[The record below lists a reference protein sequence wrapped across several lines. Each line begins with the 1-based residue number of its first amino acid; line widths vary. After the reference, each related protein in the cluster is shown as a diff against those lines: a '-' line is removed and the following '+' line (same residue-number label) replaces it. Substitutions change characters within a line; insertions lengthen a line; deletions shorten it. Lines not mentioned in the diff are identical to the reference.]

1 MDDESIKIACA
12 AFIVISAGLSKKP
25 KRKFPRKR
33 RYWMTHL
40 FESRS
45 RYNGSDLLN
54 DLAIQDTGQFKNFCR
69 LSSTD
74 FEFIISLIGPKIKK
88 KNTNFRECIPVNE
101 RLAVTLR
108 FLATG
113 DSYTSLMYTFKIS
126 KQCISNIVTEVC
138 QALVDALK
146 KHIKLPTST
155 EQWLAISERF
165 EKQWNFPHCIGA
177 IDGKHVVLQA
187 PIGSGSEYF
196 NYKSF
201 FSIVLFALV
210 DADYNFLYANVGCQ
224 GRISDGGVFKNTSLW
239 KKIEDGSLTSIKPR
253 PLPGRQKDIPYLIL
267 GDDAFALNENVMK
280 PFAGVHQKG
289 SAERIFNYRLSRAR
303 RVVENAF
310 GILSAVFRVLRKPLL
325 LQPDRAKT
333 IVLTA
338 IYLHNFLRQSTSSRN
353 IYTPR
358 GTFDSEENGKF
369 IAGTW
374 RQECTSTESLLSLKK
389 VPRKSPRSAQEVR
402 NEIAEYM
409 MNDGRVPWQNE
420 FRKTNMIK
428 YLHFQYL
435 LFL

>member
-45 RYNGSDLLN
+45 RYNGNRTGSLN
-54 DLAIQDTGQFKNFCR
+54 FASFVAICSPKVVHSFFGVSVIFFSMSYAYATLGSSSVDFFLRGSFLFGDKNSFR
-69 LSSTD
+69 L
-74 FEFIISLIGPKIKK
+74 
-88 KNTNFRECIPVNE
+88 R
-101 RLAVTLR
+101 
-108 FLATG
+108 
-113 DSYTSLMYTFKIS
+113 
-126 KQCISNIVTEVC
+126 
-138 QALVDALK
+138 
-146 KHIKLPTST
+146 LPTST

-409 MNDGRVPWQNE
+409 MNDGRVPWQND
-420 FRKTNMIK
+420 
-428 YLHFQYL
+428 YA
-435 LFL
+435 

>member
-1 MDDESIKIACA
+1 MNLSAVTRNLAPAARIWLTPLSALLKRQLDSKHHVMESMRT
-12 AFIVISAGLSKKP
+12 AGFQAP
-25 KRKFPRKR
+25 C
-33 RYWMTHL
+33 
-40 FESRS
+40 
-45 RYNGSDLLN
+45 NG
-54 DLAIQDTGQFKNFCR
+54 
-69 LSSTD
+69 
-74 FEFIISLIGPKIKK
+74 
-88 KNTNFRECIPVNE
+88 VNE
-101 RLAVTLR
+101 
-108 FLATG
+108 
-113 DSYTSLMYTFKIS
+113 
-126 KQCISNIVTEVC
+126 
-138 QALVDALK
+138 
-146 KHIKLPTST
+146 LPTST

-409 MNDGRVPWQNE
+409 MNDGRVPWQND
-420 FRKTNMIK
+420 
-428 YLHFQYL
+428 YA
-435 LFL
+435 

>member
-1 MDDESIKIACA
+1 
-12 AFIVISAGLSKKP
+12 
-25 KRKFPRKR
+25 
-33 RYWMTHL
+33 MTHL

-126 KQCISNIVTEVC
+126 KQCISNIVTEF
-138 QALVDALK
+138 Q
-146 KHIKLPTST
+146 LPTST

-267 GDDAFALNENVMK
+267 
-280 PFAGVHQKG
+280 GVHQKG

-409 MNDGRVPWQNE
+409 MNDGRVPWQND
-420 FRKTNMIK
+420 
-428 YLHFQYL
+428 YA
-435 LFL
+435 